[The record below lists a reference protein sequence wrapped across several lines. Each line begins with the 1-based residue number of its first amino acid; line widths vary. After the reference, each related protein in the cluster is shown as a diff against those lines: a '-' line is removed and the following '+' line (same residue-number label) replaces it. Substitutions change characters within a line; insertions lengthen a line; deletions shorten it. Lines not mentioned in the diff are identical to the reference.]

1 MEYDI
6 KKYSE
11 IEREILIAVGA
22 LAISKLKDRDDI
34 AQAVFDSLSPHFSCK
49 CKSDLKV
56 CTDTLFQ
63 HTTEKYREEKLKQW
77 LIKIENKE
85 QEIERFLNMKVMT
98 FKHSFSSA
106 ADLQVMYGI
115 DREKKTIE
123 IDVDFFDSFLF
134 EKVVRFFK
142 LDFDIDLSRFDDENF
157 CGKARKPPEYR
168 AFVTIN
174 RVRYRMKVHDG
185 NTYTITLEPE
195 KI

>member
-1 MEYDI
+1 MEHDI
-6 KKYSE
+6 KNYSE

-49 CKSDLKV
+49 AKSDLKV

-63 HTTEKYREEKLKQW
+63 NTTEKYREEKLKQW
-77 LIKIENKE
+77 LIKIENRE
-85 QEIERFLNMKVMT
+85 HEIERFLAMKVMT

-106 ADLQVMYGI
+106 QDLEIMYGI
-115 DREKKTIE
+115 DKEKKIIE

-134 EKVVRFFK
+134 GKIVDYFK
-142 LDFDIDLSRFDDENF
+142 LNFDIN
-157 CGKARKPPEYR
+157 AEYR

-174 RVRYRMKVHDG
+174 KVRYEMKVYDE
-185 NTYTITLEPE
+185 NTFTITLNPAE
-195 KI
+195 I